1 MACVQPHMW
10 HCVGHCVAAS
20 HGRHHAR
27 PRNPSGKLMGTGRS
41 TAIPIPGESVRPK
54 LLKLMSAGPRRPCCR
69 NPLPEWPAGPFI
81 LFHSPSFGNLHIYS
95 PHTQNS
101 LGPSMP
107 LAAPG
112 IVTIIF
118 RTVNDVEM
126 MRPYWCLRFLC
137 SPQNIG
143 TFG

>member
-1 MACVQPHMW
+1 MALCA
-10 HCVGHCVAAS
+10 CGSVAGSS

-41 TAIPIPGESVRPK
+41 AAIPIPAVSQAQAAQANERRPK
-54 LLKLMSAGPRRPCCR
+54 TFPPCCR
-69 NPLPEWPAGPFI
+69 NPLRMARGSPLFI
-81 LFHSPSFGNLHIYS
+81 LFHLPSFGNLHIY
-95 PHTQNS
+95 PPRTQNS
-101 LGPSMP
+101 AGPSMP

-126 MRPYWCLRFLC
+126 MRPYWCPRFLC
-137 SPQNIG
+137 IPPQNIG